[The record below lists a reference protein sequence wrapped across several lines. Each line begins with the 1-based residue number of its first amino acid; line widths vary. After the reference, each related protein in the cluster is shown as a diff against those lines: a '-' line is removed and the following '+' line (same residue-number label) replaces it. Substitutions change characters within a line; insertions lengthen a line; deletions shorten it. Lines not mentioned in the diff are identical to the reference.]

1 MDLFNFRG
9 STVLIIVL
17 QTPRSHFHSRL
28 IFSLII
34 MIRRVT
40 SRHANSLISLL
51 KKKKEKSNWNSTR
64 KIYRIF
70 GDDWSFKNKLV
81 ICFPRFPRHLS
92 TFFASFF
99 ISQTFL
105 FAPRSFSALSPRIQ
119 GKKFGEILRCCRFY
133 TLYLNNTSNNGIK
146 NLYQ

>member
-9 STVLIIVL
+9 STVLIIAL
-17 QTPRSHFHSRL
+17 QTPRSHFRREPRL

-34 MIRRVT
+34 TIRRVT
-40 SRHANSLISLL
+40 SRRANSLLL
-51 KKKKEKSNWNSTR
+51 KKKSNWRRNSTR

-81 ICFPRFPRHLS
+81 ICSPRCPRHLS

-105 FAPRSFSALSPRIQ
+105 FPAPRSFSALSPRIRR
-119 GKKFGEILRCCRFY
+119 KIRANFTMLPL
-133 TLYLNNTSNNGIK
+133 LYLISE
-146 NLYQ
+146 